1 MENQLT
7 FHVRI
12 TLNHQWTVRQ
22 FPSFSASSPL
32 YLLPLSGSMTSIQI
46 VPVGGSTV
54 ASDGGNRLR
63 VELLTEQTN
72 CFITRGGHLLFLVS
86 CRIYNEGDQI
96 PVTIQRCK
104 LQAKIGHRWQDT
116 ELYQAPHAV
125 FFPSLLRNS
134 LPILLKPEERQDFY
148 EVFALDA
155 LIPSTTISIRLKF
168 QSRHGKITLCRDKFS
183 YRVDDHS
190 VFDILFRV
198 FERG

>member
-1 MENQLT
+1 MDRATISLILSIIAVILAASKWIYDLHT
-7 FHVRI
+7 DRASRRI
-12 TLNHQWTVRQ
+12 HGRKRR
-22 FPSFSASSPL
+22 
-32 YLLPLSGSMTSIQI
+32 
-46 VPVGGSTV
+46 
-54 ASDGGNRLR
+54 GNRLR

-168 QSRHGKITLCRDKFS
+168 QSRHGKITLCQDKFS
-183 YRVDDHS
+183 HRVDDHS
-190 VFDILFRV
+190 VFDILFHV
-198 FERG
+198 FERD